1 MTMSSFWVRAFS
13 SLAAERMEDCEERS
27 RVRDLMGQEGVLA
40 WMELMTWLI
49 LEAVREARMSRE
61 GECREM
67 ARAMC
72 SPRELGLTPTRRT
85 MRFC

>member
-1 MTMSSFWVRAFS
+1 
-13 SLAAERMEDCEERS
+13 MEGWEERS
-27 RVRDLMGQEGVLA
+27 RVRDLTGQLGVVV
-40 WMELMTWLI
+40 WMEVMTSSI
-49 LEAVREARMSRE
+49 LEAVREARMRRL

-85 MRFC
+85 IEWC